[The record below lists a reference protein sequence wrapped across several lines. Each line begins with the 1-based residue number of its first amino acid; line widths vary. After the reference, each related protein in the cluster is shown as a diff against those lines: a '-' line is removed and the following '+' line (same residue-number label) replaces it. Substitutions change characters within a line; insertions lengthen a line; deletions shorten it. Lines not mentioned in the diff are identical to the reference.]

1 VAAVAQGLGQGR
13 PRIAAPA
20 EGADRLLPEQQHAL
34 RPQGHRQGG
43 PAPALQEGQGGG
55 QHRTRIRA
63 PLGLTG
69 GLEALDRHPVVL
81 EIGVVRVQVEGVAAE
96 GLELGQEGEGQALA
110 VLLQQGQ
117 STPGQQVCVADGLVA
132 GFGLQEA
139 LGHRHG
145 LPEPGLGQRAVAGP
159 EGLLAQ
165 AGEAQ
170 GLQAG
175 GLPWAGQEAEAGL
188 AERLAVVAALEGGQG
203 GQVVVGLGT
212 AFPVDQGLD
221 LCAWTVR
228 PGAAAGQAGG
238 EAGLALGPAF
248 QAHQGPGLEA
258 GQPGALAAELPG
270 QVQILPGAG
279 EVPQQKPDL
288 AQGPVAGALG
298 LRALGRQIGLQ
309 PGQAEPQICIGRA
322 QIVRR
327 LHPFQAELAFQ
338 GLGGVAVDLLPVH
351 AAPEGR
357 GVPALGQGGARQEHG
372 GGQDQDQGPRPG
384 PAPALPQ
391 APQASGGMGQD
402 RQAGP
407 EPGQVLRQGRG
418 GRVAQRRI
426 GLQALAQDPAEG
438 GRDGPSGRRGAG
450 RGGAMPARGSPVGQV
465 QAAPQGEPQRAAQGE
480 HVRGRAQGG
489 ALAQALFGRHVGGG
503 AVDPLGSGEG
513 GVLRRD
519 GQPEVAHIGDPGTVR
534 AALQQDVGRLQVP
547 VDEAQ
552 AVGGV
557 DRAGH
562 LDQDLDARVHA
573 QVAGGVGQ
581 GRAAHQLHGD
591 PGRPLGAVHVIDLAD
606 VRVVHPALGLGFAQ
620 EPDHAV
626 RVQAA
631 QDLQGDGALQY
642 RIPGLPDFAHAA
654 LAQERAQ
661 HIASGPRGGRVE
673 PGGAQGGS
681 VGGHGGPGSGVEA
694 L

>member
-1 VAAVAQGLGQGR
+1 VAAVAQGLDQGR

-63 PLGLTG
+63 PLGPAG

-81 EIGVVRVQVEGVAAE
+81 EIGVVRVQVEGLAAE

-117 STPGQQVCVADGLVA
+117 STPGQQVGVADGLVA

-145 LPEPGLGQRAVAGP
+145 LLEPGLGQRAVPGP
-159 EGLLAQ
+159 EGLPAQ

-175 GLPWAGQEAEAGL
+175 RLPGAGQEAEAGL
-188 AERLAVVAALEGGQG
+188 AVGLAIVATLEGDQG
-203 GQVVVGLGT
+203 GQEVVGPGA

-221 LCAWTVR
+221 LCGRSVW
-228 PGAAAGQAGG
+228 PGAAVGLAGG
-238 EAGLALGPAF
+238 EAGFALGLAF

-288 AQGPVAGALG
+288 AHGPVAGGLG
-298 LRALGRQIGLQ
+298 IRALGRQSGLQ
-309 PGQAEPQICIGRA
+309 PGQAEPQIRVGRA

-327 LHPFQAELAFQ
+327 LHPLQAEFAFQ
-338 GLGGVAVDLLPVH
+338 GLDGVAVDLLPVR

-357 GVPALGQGGARQEHG
+357 GVPDLGQGGARQEDA
-372 GGQDQDQGPRPG
+372 GGQDQGQGPRPG
-384 PAPALPQ
+384 PALPQ

-407 EPGQVLRQGRG
+407 EPGQVLRQVRR

-426 GLQALAQDPAEG
+426 GLQALAQDPAQG
-438 GRDGPSGRRGAG
+438 GRDRPCGGCSGRGRGAPMA
-450 RGGAMPARGSPVGQV
+450 GGPVGEV
-465 QAAPQGEPQRAAQGE
+465 QPPAQGEPQGAAQGE

-489 ALAQALFGRHVGGG
+489 ALAQALFRRHVGGG

-519 GQPEVAHIGDPGTVR
+519 GQPEVAHMGDPGPVR

-573 QVAGGVGQ
+573 QFAGGVGQ

-591 PGRPLGAVHVIDLAD
+591 PGRPFGAVHVIDLAD

-626 RVQAA
+626 RVHAA
-631 QDLQGDGALQY
+631 QDLQGDGALQHW
-642 RIPGLPDFAHAA
+642 IPGLPDFAHAA

-661 HIASGPRGGRVE
+661 HIAPGPRGGRIE

-681 VGGHGGPGSGVEA
+681 VGGHGGPGVGVET

>member
-81 EIGVVRVQVEGVAAE
+81 EIGVVRVQVEGLAAE

-117 STPGQQVCVADGLVA
+117 STPGQQVGVADGLVA

-139 LGHRHG
+139 LDHRHG
-145 LPEPGLGQRAVAGP
+145 LLEPGLGQRAVPGP
-159 EGLLAQ
+159 EGLPAQ

-175 GLPWAGQEAEAGL
+175 RLPGAGQEAEAGL
-188 AERLAVVAALEGGQG
+188 AVGLAVVAALERGQG
-203 GQVVVGLGT
+203 GQEVVGLGA

-221 LCAWTVR
+221 LRGRSVW
-228 PGAAAGQAGG
+228 PGAAVGQAGG
-238 EAGLALGPAF
+238 EAGLVLGPAL
-248 QAHQGPGLEA
+248 QPHQGPGLEA
-258 GQPGALAAELPG
+258 GQPGTLAAQLPG

-288 AQGPVAGALG
+288 AHGPVAGGLG
-298 LRALGRQIGLQ
+298 IRALGRQFGLQ
-309 PGQAEPQICIGRA
+309 PGQAEPQIRIGRA

-327 LHPFQAELAFQ
+327 LHSFQAELAFQ
-338 GLGGVAVDLLPVH
+338 GLDGVAVDLLPVR
-351 AAPEGR
+351 APPEGR

-372 GGQDQDQGPRPG
+372 GGQDQGQGPRPG
-384 PAPALPQ
+384 PALPQ

-407 EPGQVLRQGRG
+407 EPGQVVRQGRR
-418 GRVAQRRI
+418 GRIAQRRI
-426 GLQALAQDPAEG
+426 GLQALAQDPAQG
-438 GRDGPSGRRGAG
+438 GRDRPSGRRGAG
-450 RGGAMPARGSPVGQV
+450 RGGAMPARGSPVGEV
-465 QAAPQGEPQRAAQGE
+465 QAAPQGEPQGAAQGE

-519 GQPEVAHIGDPGTVR
+519 GQPEVAHIGGPCPVR

-562 LDQDLDARVHA
+562 LDQDLDACVHA

-591 PGRPLGAVHVIDLAD
+591 PGRPLGAFHVIDLAD

-626 RVQAA
+626 RVHAA

-661 HIASGPRGGRVE
+661 HIASGPGGGRIE

-681 VGGHGGPGSGVEA
+681 VGGHGGPGAGVEA